1 MLTNLRKRIEGLT
14 SLLAKPLCR
23 LGVHPNWITL
33 SSTMVLTTGLFSLMT
48 GRPLWVF
55 IVAIVLSGALDA
67 LDGAVAR
74 NCGKTSLLGSFLD
87 STIDRVNDFI
97 IIASLLTVGF
107 DEFIVLALMS
117 AAFLTSYVR
126 AKAESL
132 GLKMEGVG
140 IVERAERILLVTLV
154 LITTAWDRL
163 AASIILYALLIL
175 SVLTVVQRILHVKNS
190 LSRGLQG

>member
-1 MLTNLRKRIEGLT
+1 MLTNLRKRVEGLT

-33 SSTMVLTTGLFSLMT
+33 SSTLVLATGLFLLTASKS
-48 GRPLWVF
+48 LWVF
-55 IVAIVLSGALDA
+55 IAAIILSGFLDA

-97 IIASLLTVGF
+97 IIASLLVLGF
-107 DEFIVLALMS
+107 NEFVILVLMS
-117 AAFLTSYVR
+117 AAFLTSYIR

-132 GLKMEGVG
+132 GLRMEGVG
-140 IVERAERILLVTLV
+140 FIERAERILLVTLV
-154 LITTAWDRL
+154 LITSAWDMFV
-163 AASIILYALLIL
+163 ASIILYALLIL
-175 SVLTVVQRILHVKNS
+175 SVFTVVQRILHVKNS
-190 LSRGLQG
+190 LSRRL